1 MARVRTCSVL
11 GRDGP
16 ASAVVDAGDD
26 EAKAGPF
33 GPRLRWCSARTRVG
47 ARQPEVTAAACAQW
61 WSRRNKGAG
70 TAAPSVCVHGIQ
82 HSRGRGIAAMLAKL
96 RRSRATMASG
106 GNRKRTAT
114 TFGSCTKTVEQR
126 KGRGYSSRYG
136 SSWPSVTR
144 RRHPCRRR
152 PLRAHGRRLR

>member
-1 MARVRTCSVL
+1 MRAPVSQFAAASDCGG
-11 GRDGP
+11 GRGRWRGKGR
-16 ASAVVDAGDD
+16 AFWS
-26 EAKAGPF
+26 
-33 GPRLRWCSARTRVG
+33 RLRWCSARTRAG

-106 GNRKRTAT
+106 GNRKWMAT
-114 TFGSCTKTVEQR
+114 TFGSCTKMVEQGIPR
-126 KGRGYSSRYG
+126 ANYDVHRPSAG
-136 SSWPSVTR
+136 SSWWLAR
-144 RRHPCRRR
+144 M
-152 PLRAHGRRLR
+152 RLG